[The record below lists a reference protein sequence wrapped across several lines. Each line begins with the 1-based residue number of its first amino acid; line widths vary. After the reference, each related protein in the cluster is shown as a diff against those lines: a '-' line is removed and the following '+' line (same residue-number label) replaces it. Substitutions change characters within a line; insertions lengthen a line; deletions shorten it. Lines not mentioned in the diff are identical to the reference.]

1 MIHKIQTSATSQ
13 VYLEVINQKLTISK
27 MLSTGR
33 APDSLLEFT
42 QQQTQ
47 QLNSIIQ
54 SITGNYLPKEYGK
67 IQIGNKTF
75 KILLSTFRGITTLQ
89 IRERVTSGEYAGFG
103 KLGISLPTYKIKELQ
118 THMTT
123 ILKEFSAPLVDD
135 VQKL

>member
-1 MIHKIQTSATSQ
+1 MI
-13 VYLEVINQKLTISK
+13 
-27 MLSTGR
+27 STGR

-67 IQIGNKTF
+67 IQIENKTF

-89 IRERVTSGEYAGFG
+89 IRERVTSGEYAWFG

-123 ILKEFSAPLVDD
+123 TLKEFSFTKNDL
-135 VQKL
+135 